1 MSKTKTFLVR
11 WSGVAAIAGLLLL
24 FTLVLAG
31 CGEPTAVPTKP
42 PVSEATPTKIAAE
55 PATPTSTPTEP
66 PPTAVPTEP
75 PPTAVPT
82 EPPTPEPVDDTGC
95 ITCHTNEE
103 SLKALAQE
111 EEEPEV
117 ESEGEG

>member
-75 PPTAVPT
+75 P
-82 EPPTPEPVDDTGC
+82 TPEPVDDTGC